1 MPSPPPPAPPPK
13 TKTLQQVLLECT
25 PERKLLI
32 LGPGPEKLQDSRF
45 TIAEIGENYLVVR
58 LLGDEQ
64 LIVPFASIVSVRAE
78 RTQVTL
84 RLR

>member
-1 MPSPPPPAPPPK
+1 MATLTPNSK
-13 TKTLQQVLLECT
+13 TMQQLLQECT
-25 PERKLLI
+25 PDRKLLI
-32 LGPGPEKLQDSRF
+32 LGPGAEKLQDSRF
-45 TIAEIGENYLVVR
+45 AINEIGENYVAIK

-64 LIVPFASIVSVRAE
+64 MIIPFSSLIMVKAE

>member
-1 MPSPPPPAPPPK
+1 MPSPPPPASPSK
-13 TKTLQQVLLECT
+13 SKTLQQVLQECT

-32 LGPGPEKLQDSRF
+32 VGPGPEKLQDSRF
-45 TIAEIGENYLVVR
+45 SIAEIGENYLTVR

-64 LIVPFASIVSVRAE
+64 LIVPFSSLVSVRAE

>member
-1 MPSPPPPAPPPK
+1 MPSPLPPAPPSK
-13 TKTLQQVLLECT
+13 SKTLQHVLQECT

-32 LGPGPEKLQDSRF
+32 VGPGPEKLQDSRF
-45 TIAEIGENYLVVR
+45 SIAEIGENYLTIR
-58 LLGDEQ
+58 LLGDE
-64 LIVPFASIVSVRAE
+64 LLVVPFSSLVSVRAE